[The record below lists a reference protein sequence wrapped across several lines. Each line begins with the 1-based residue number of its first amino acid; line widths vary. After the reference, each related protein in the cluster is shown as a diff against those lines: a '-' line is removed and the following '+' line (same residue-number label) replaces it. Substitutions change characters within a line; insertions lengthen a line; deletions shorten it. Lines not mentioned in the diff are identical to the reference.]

1 MKKNT
6 ISKITLSTAIL
17 WVIYWTTTF
26 AFWPSWGFNWNNEQA
41 SMTHP
46 NSVEQT
52 SMSQTQSF
60 KEKTRPWF
68 WTMKAIKKDRVE
80 MRHDMREE
88 FKKDKTEF
96 KHNLKRHDMRE
107 EFKKDKTEFKHNLK
121 RHDMRE
127 EFKKDKTEFK
137 HNLKEKYNLWNQNIK
152 QIKEQLKH
160 QRKEILEKIKSVK
173 DTLLK
178 IKNELSTVTNVTKK
192 NILENTKQELFN
204 KYNELV
210 WQYNSLSKK
219 IWEAEQKNIEMIKA
233 KAKQYWIETNENTFK
248 EVQDL
253 KTKLI
258 ATLQKLKEAEINRNF
273 KAVKEIKTQ
282 LEELKQKLKTVY
294 PQLKNY
300 KTQINNKI
308 KEQKKEAV
316 NTFKKE
322 NKKIIENKYMKQLKQ
337 KISTKIKDILNKK
350 LFSRISKLPVEKQKI
365 ILNKILNK
373 VWQKKVEFQKA
384 FEENSSKRNQIK
396 LFVINQLELEVMK
409 YKNNLYNENQDNT
422 NNIIDWIISQ

>member
-80 MRHDMREE
+80 M
-88 FKKDKTEF
+88 
-96 KHNLKRHDMRE
+96 
-107 EFKKDKTEFKHNLK
+107 

-273 KAVKEIKTQ
+273 KAVKEIKNQ
-282 LEELKQKLKTVY
+282 LKELKQKLKTVY